1 MVNNNKVTA
10 FVESVKNL
18 IDEKQDLLESGTN
31 IKTVNSQSLLG
42 SGDII
47 IQSGSGV
54 DDYYF
59 DSTNK
64 DIVLEYTNGGGGGGS
79 SADIVTEWEQVLSDE
94 KIPSEK
100 LVKNTID
107 TKANSTH
114 THIKTEITDFPT
126 IPTKTSDLTND
137 SGFLTQHQSLS
148 NYVQK
153 SSTNGLLKND
163 GSVDSN
169 TYSLSTHNHS
179 GIYSEVNHTHSNY
192 VNPTIADNLTTNDS
206 SQVLSAKQ
214 GKVLNDLIG
223 DAISYINQ

>member
-31 IKTVNSQSLLG
+31 IKTVNNQSLLG
-42 SGDII
+42 SGDIT

-64 DIVLEYTNGGGGGGS
+64 DIVLEYSGGSGGGGGS
-79 SADIVTEWEQVLSDE
+79 VDIVTDWEQTLSDE
-94 KIPSEK
+94 KVPSEK
-100 LVKNTID
+100 LVK
-107 TKANSTH
+107 
-114 THIKTEITDFPT
+114 
-126 IPTKTSDLTND
+126 D
-137 SGFLTQHQSLS
+137 SLDNKIS
-148 NYVQK
+148 K
-153 SSTNGLLKND
+153 SSTSGLVKND
-163 GSVDSN
+163 GSVDTNS
-169 TYSLSTHNHS
+169 YSLSTHNHT
-179 GIYSEVNHTHSNY
+179 GTYSEVNHTHSNY